1 MKPGFQPIPT
11 AEGWQLSNAPV
22 LSMAAHKAALDIFE
36 EAGMPALVEKSRNLT
51 GYLFFLLDEINKE
64 YNEKTIEVITPRE
77 AGAHGCQVSML
88 MGPEGKKIFDILTSE
103 GVIAD
108 WREPNV
114 IRVAPVPL
122 YNCFEDVYRFC
133 GILRSA
139 LQDCNG
145 RKSNHANEK

>member
-1 MKPGFQPIPT
+1 
-11 AEGWQLSNAPV
+11 
-22 LSMAAHKAALDIFE
+22 MAAHKAALDIFE

-88 MGPEGKKIFDILTSE
+88 MGLEGKKIFDVLTSE

-122 YNCFEDVYRFC
+122 YNSFEDVYRFC
-133 GILRSA
+133 GILRST
-139 LQDCNG
+139 LKDCNG
-145 RKSNHANEK
+145 GKSNHANEK